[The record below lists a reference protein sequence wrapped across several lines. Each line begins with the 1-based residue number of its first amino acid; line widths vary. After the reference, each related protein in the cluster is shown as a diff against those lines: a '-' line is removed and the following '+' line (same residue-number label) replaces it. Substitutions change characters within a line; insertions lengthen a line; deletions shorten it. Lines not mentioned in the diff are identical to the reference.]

1 MVTLEH
7 LKEFH
12 PEVEVYSSD
21 SLWLDREV
29 TCFALS
35 RITTRRF
42 IMILFSFSFVAQI
55 QSRKDIFNQATH
67 IFCSSLVITFFLYF
81 FPSFFISFSFLPSV
95 CGLIDYIFLTLY
107 LGGKWVGNLQH
118 PLRGYFII
126 MDPEKNS
133 QKLCMYMCLFIVER
147 LVGMDPEKNSQ
158 KLCTYMC
165 LFIMEWLVGMDPEKN
180 SQKLCTYMC
189 LFIVERL
196 VAMDP
201 EKNSKKV
208 LQIFANLFP
217 IFHTKI

>member
-1 MVTLEH
+1 
-7 LKEFH
+7 
-12 PEVEVYSSD
+12 
-21 SLWLDREV
+21 
-29 TCFALS
+29 
-35 RITTRRF
+35 
-42 IMILFSFSFVAQI
+42 MILFSFSFIAQI
-55 QSRKDIFNQATH
+55 QSWKDIFNQATH
-67 IFCSSLVITFFLYF
+67 IIRSSLVITFFLYF

-107 LGGKWVGNLQH
+107 LGGKWAGNLQH

-133 QKLCMYMCLFIVER
+133 QKLCTYMCLFIVEW

-165 LFIMEWLVGMDPEKN
+165 LFIMERLVGMDPKKN
-180 SQKLCTYMC
+180 SQLCTYMC

-201 EKNSKKV
+201 EKISKKV

>member
-29 TCFALS
+29 ACFTLS
-35 RITTRRF
+35 RITTRHF
-42 IMILFSFSFVAQI
+42 IMISFFFFIHCPNTVMEGYIQPGHPYISFVTCHNFLSLFLA
-55 QSRKDIFNQATH
+55 IF
-67 IFCSSLVITFFLYF
+67 L
-81 FPSFFISFSFLPSV
+81 SFSFLPSV

-107 LGGKWVGNLQH
+107 LGGKWAGNLQH

-133 QKLCMYMCLFIVER
+133 QKLC
-147 LVGMDPEKNSQ
+147 
-158 KLCTYMC
+158 TYMC
-165 LFIMEWLVGMDPEKN
+165 LFIM
-180 SQKLCTYMC
+180 
-189 LFIVERL
+189 ERL

-201 EKNSKKV
+201 EKISKKV